1 MKKILWSL
9 IFGISA
15 LLLKSQD
22 LGYVEFAINA
32 KYATS
37 FVSENRT
44 FISGKK
50 DFKTFPSPN
59 GQFILNA
66 NSEWATIFDVLHR
79 DTIISFPISEEN
91 SMIDFVWNDKG
102 TRIYCAHENA
112 MFSVIDAT
120 SGGIVSSFNP
130 FAKEESITA
139 LSLSDDG
146 QKLAI
151 GTKKGS
157 VIVVDLLKQEIILNL
172 DAHRRRIT
180 CLDWSVDGQD
190 IISSSNDNR
199 INIISLSKSE
209 LKNQIKSP
217 SGSTII
223 SLKYA
228 HNGETVTIIDECG
241 KIYNIDGKTLS
252 VLQKQEFE
260 VDCSAEKSTCVS
272 KHDAFVFIGFRKNI
286 LVYDRATL
294 EPLTIIKGFEFEVSD
309 LKVNVNENKVYV
321 IDESGLSYVSR
332 IGQGATVIEDLNQW
346 LSTSPEKSIGS
357 LSQSNAIKRL
367 FTTDNFALWVQKNP
381 LLFPLLK
388 TRSQFETES
397 EFNKRFSLGIEL
409 LVDQLV
415 MTSDNDMRMNNY
427 FDYLSRM
434 EVANSRK
441 PVTIYPRD
449 FELLEY
455 DITTGVYTIFVQD
468 EYIFEF
474 EVNRDRAKQ
483 LFDNIGRCVIECIE
497 QKNLKNNSRE
507 YINLKLINR
516 DLGQEFVLTE
526 FIDLLDLTDK
536 STLPPEI
543 VISDISLT
551 EEDGRQQLAIE
562 LSNKSEG
569 NTSGLILE
577 LVGPDKKYRTRYKLP
592 DLNGFDDKTSV
603 IKNSES
609 IKSLDWNYAYLNIL
623 EKGGYQ
629 ITSIPINFSNIE
641 EVSITS
647 NEEIIT
653 DERKIGHFEFD
664 INLKDA
670 CIEWNTDGRYFLMNH
685 GSFIEI
691 WDVISRQ
698 SLRKIKTD
706 PYTISHISW
715 DVKDLNIICVDS
727 KGNCLVY
734 DADKGEL
741 LYQNDL
747 NIPNDIINIVA
758 DRENTLHVADNKG
771 FLYQINYSTGNQI
784 GLRRLLESDVL
795 RTFISPNNSQIAV
808 ITDEE
813 VSTFNMK
820 TGREYWRLENNN
832 CINDITWNS
841 AENMMLIAV
850 CDSLVNVVESL
861 NGKTVRSLKERT
873 EGFLAAKWSNFGNYV
888 ATITKEGELVLWHG
902 NTGVPFERFESLDS
916 NSSTIYV
923 NPTGKLIISQTDNS
937 LSFWSAGEFI
947 EVLESVTQ
955 SGIEEFSDLAA
966 KDSLLSAQINE
977 YSFRSERNQFETDY
991 EYDFR
996 LMDENLLFA
1005 KQITAGKARIRQQL
1019 ILNQLRKTEN
1029 IQNSRRLAYLDISSI
1044 ELGRYNMYTEMYPI
1058 KYDGQWYDIKLDRNE
1073 ARQLYKYS
1081 ENAKI
1086 RVIAQLDSTLTD
1098 TVYINPSL
1106 IHANGKEF
1114 AIGEQRKIEG
1124 GLYSN
1129 VLPPKLVLK
1138 SLEFIDNDG
1147 DKILSAGESGRI
1159 KLEIANEGE
1168 GDARFLRI
1176 LTKSNIVSYDG
1187 LNSVIDE
1194 IENGQTTDLY
1204 IELSPNDYLLDSIA
1218 NISLSFVEA
1227 NGFSL
1232 DTIALSF
1239 KTKSFKAPNLKL
1251 ADFAVS
1257 DNDGRPIISSGE
1269 LIDVTL
1275 RFANFGEGPANSVGV
1290 RLTSGENVFIVGAP
1304 NNTLMTELGS
1314 LKPGEVKDYQF
1325 QAFCNNQAKAFIIN
1339 YAIRDKSDNPFSD
1352 PKDIGLVLNK
1362 EVKGIKQLI
1371 FEEEAFVDQSGKS
1384 FKNELLDDLPE
1395 ALDTNENAIVVIIGN
1410 KNYRGNMPPVEYAL
1424 NDAYT
1429 IQEYFKA
1436 YLGVKPGNIIL
1447 KEDATLSEMKV
1458 LFGDK
1463 DNVEGRLKDLIRP
1476 GKTELYVYYSGHGA
1490 PDLKSSR
1497 GFLMP
1502 TDANP
1507 SRLSL
1512 TAFAM
1517 DDLIKNLSLLKTKKS
1532 TLIVDACFSGGI
1544 STGDY
1549 LVKNASSLGL
1559 KVKSISDNLSSNI
1572 SIMTASA
1579 DDQVASW
1586 YSEKRHGLFTYFLLK
1601 GMKGA
1606 ADLNNDRVV
1615 TYDELKAYIKDADN
1629 GVPYKA
1635 RELYSREQTPIFLGK
1650 NAFNISI
1657 PN

>member
-9 IFGISA
+9 IFGISTF
-15 LLLKSQD
+15 LLKAQD

-66 NSEWATIFDVLHR
+66 NSERATIFDILHV
-79 DTIISFPISEEN
+79 DTIITFPNSQEN
-91 SMIDFVWNDKG
+91 PMIDFVWNDKG
-102 TRIYCAHENA
+102 TRIYCAHKNA
-112 MFSVIDAT
+112 KFSVIDAI
-120 SGGIVSSFNP
+120 SGETERSFNP
-130 FAKEESITA
+130 FPKEESITA

-146 QKLAI
+146 HKLAA

-157 VIVVDLLKQEIILNL
+157 VYVIDLLKQKIILNV
-172 DAHRRRIT
+172 DEHRRRIT
-180 CLDWSVDGQD
+180 SLDWSIDGQD
-190 IISSSNDNR
+190 VISSSNDKRVNV
-199 INIISLSKSE
+199 INLSKSG
-209 LKNQIKSP
+209 LKHQIKSP
-217 SGSTII
+217 SGESII
-223 SLKYA
+223 FLKYA
-228 HNGETVTIIDECG
+228 KNGETVTIVDKCG
-241 KIYNIDGKTLS
+241 KIYNLDGKTLS

-260 VDCSAEKSTCVS
+260 IDCSTEKSICVS
-272 KHDAFVFIGFRKNI
+272 EHDAYVFIGFRKNI

-294 EPLTIIKGFEFEVSD
+294 EPLTIIKGFEFEVAD
-309 LKVNVNENKVYV
+309 LKVNADDDKVFV

-332 IGQGATVIEDLNQW
+332 IGQGAAVIEDLNKW
-346 LSTSPEKSIGS
+346 LSTSPDKSIAS
-357 LSQSNAIKRL
+357 FSYSDAVHRL
-367 FTTDNFALWVQKNP
+367 FTSDNFTQWVEKNP
-381 LLFPLLK
+381 LLYPLLK
-388 TRSQFETES
+388 SRSQFETES

-415 MTSDNDMRMNNY
+415 MTSNNDMRMNDY

-434 EVANSRK
+434 EVVKSRK

-449 FELLEY
+449 FKLLDY
-455 DITTGVYTIFVQD
+455 DVTTGLYSISVED
-468 EYIFEF
+468 EYVYEF
-474 EVNRDRAKQ
+474 EVSRDRAKQ
-483 LFDNIGRCVIECIE
+483 LFENIERCVIEGIE

-507 YINLKLINR
+507 YINMKLINR
-516 DLGQEFVLTE
+516 DLDQEFSLTE

-543 VISDISLT
+543 AISNISLS
-551 EEDGRQQLAIE
+551 EKEGRQQLSVE

-569 NTSGLILE
+569 NTIGLILE
-577 LVGPDKKYRTRYKLP
+577 IVAPDKKYRTRYKLP
-592 DLNGFDDKTSV
+592 NLNGFENKTIV
-603 IKNSES
+603 LNNSES
-609 IKSLDWNYAYLNIL
+609 TKSLDWNYSYLNIL
-623 EKGGYQ
+623 EKGGYH
-629 ITSIPINFSNIE
+629 ITNIPINIE
-641 EVSITS
+641 STEGVSIS
-647 NEEIIT
+647 SDEEIII

-664 INLKDA
+664 NILGA
-670 CIEWNTDGRYFLMNH
+670 ASIEWNTDGRYFLINH
-685 GSFIEI
+685 GSSIEI

-698 SLRKIKTD
+698 SLRKIDTR
-706 PYTISHISW
+706 PYTISHIAW
-715 DVKDLNIICVDS
+715 DFKDLNVICVDS
-727 KGNCLVY
+727 RGFCLVY
-734 DADKGEL
+734 DVDKGEML
-741 LYQNDL
+741 HQNDL
-747 NIPNDIINIVA
+747 NIPNDILKVVA
-758 DRENTLHVADNKG
+758 DRNNVLHVADSKG
-771 FLYQINYSTGNQI
+771 FLYQINYLTGNQI
-784 GLRRLLESDVL
+784 GFRRLSQSEVSSV
-795 RTFISPNNSQIAV
+795 FISPNKSQITV
-808 ITDEE
+808 ITEE
-813 VSTFNMK
+813 DASTFNMK
-820 TGREYWRLENNN
+820 TGRKYWNVENNN

-841 AENMMLIAV
+841 AENMMLISG
-850 CDSLVNVVESL
+850 CDSVVEVVESL
-861 NGKTVRSLKERT
+861 NGRTVRNLKERT
-873 EGFLAAKWSNFGNYV
+873 EGFITAKWSSFGNYI
-888 ATITKEGELVLWHG
+888 ATLTKEGELVLWHG
-902 NTGVPFERFESLDS
+902 NTGVPFERYESLDS
-916 NSSTIYV
+916 NSLSIYV

-947 EVLESVTQ
+947 DVLETVTQ
-955 SGIEEFSDLAA
+955 TGITAFSDLAA
-966 KDSLLSAQINE
+966 RDFIFRNQIRE
-977 YSFRSERNQFETDY
+977 YSLRSERNQFETDN

-996 LMDENLLFA
+996 LMDENLLLA
-1005 KQITAGKARIRQQL
+1005 KQITTAKARVRQQE
-1019 ILNQLRKTEN
+1019 IFDQIRKTET
-1029 IQNSRRLAYLDISSI
+1029 IQKSRRFIYLDISSV
-1044 ELGRYNMYTEMYPI
+1044 ELGRYDLYTELYPI
-1058 KYDGQWYDIKLDRNE
+1058 KYDGQWYDVKLNKDE
-1073 ARQLYKYS
+1073 ARQLFKYS
-1081 ENAKI
+1081 ESAKI
-1086 RVIAQLDSTLTD
+1086 RVIAQLDSSLTK
-1098 TVYINPSL
+1098 TEYINPSL

-1138 SLEFIDNDG
+1138 TIEFIDNDG
-1147 DKILSAGESGRI
+1147 DKLLSAGETARI
-1159 KLEIANEGE
+1159 KLEIENQGE
-1168 GDARFLRI
+1168 GDAKFIRI
-1176 LTKSNIVSYDG
+1176 LTKSNIASYDG
-1187 LNSVIDE
+1187 LNNVIDQ
-1194 IENGQTTDLY
+1194 IENGQTIDFY
-1204 IELSPNDYLLDSIA
+1204 IELSPNDYLLDSTA
-1218 NISLSFVEA
+1218 NISLSFSEA
-1227 NGFSL
+1227 NGFGM
-1232 DTIALSF
+1232 DTIAISF
-1239 KTKSFKAPNLKL
+1239 KTKAFKAPNLKL

-1257 DNDGRPIISSGE
+1257 DNDGRPIISPGE

-1275 RFANFGEGPANSVGV
+1275 RFANYGEGPANSVAV
-1290 RLTSGENVFIVGAP
+1290 KLTARENVFIVGAP
-1304 NNTLMTELGS
+1304 NNTLMTELGA

-1325 QAFCNNQAKAFIIN
+1325 QAFCNNQARSFNID
-1339 YAIRDKSDNPFSD
+1339 YAIRDKPDNPFSD

-1362 EVKGIKQLI
+1362 EVKGIKQLV
-1371 FEEEAFVDQSGKS
+1371 FEEKTFVDYSGKS
-1384 FKNELLDDLPE
+1384 FQNELLDDLPE
-1395 ALDTNENAIVVIIGN
+1395 ALDTNEDAIVVIIGN

-1463 DNVEGRLKDLIRP
+1463 DNVEGRLKDLIKP

-1490 PDLKSSR
+1490 PDLNSSR

-1517 DDLIKNLSLLKTKKS
+1517 DDLINNLALLNTKKS
-1532 TLIVDACFSGGI
+1532 TLIVDACFSGGV

-1559 KVKSISDNLSSNI
+1559 KVKSVSNNLPSNI

-1586 YSEKRHGLFTYFLLK
+1586 YQEKRHGLFTYYLLK
-1601 GMKGA
+1601 GMNGA
-1606 ADLNNDRVV
+1606 ADFNGDRVV
-1615 TYDELKAYIKDADN
+1615 TYDELKAYINDANN

-1635 RELYSREQTPIFLGK
+1635 RELYSREQTPRFLGD